1 MVQTEDH
8 MMRSECAKEFG
19 SIQTSLSFLKSW
31 HDEENKALDEIKVEI
46 QKLAG
51 NGGREKVDNVV
62 IKLTAIEVLL
72 STLSTK
78 LDASQFRIEALEGK
92 IMLLEDR
99 IFSTSLRVAGAV
111 GIGAIV
117 FQFVWSHLFGS

>member
-8 MMRSECAKEFG
+8 KMRSECAKEFG

-31 HDEENKALDEIKVEI
+31 HDEENKALDDIKLEIH
-46 QKLAG
+46 KLAN
-51 NGGREKVDNVV
+51 NGGREKTDSIVV
-62 IKLTAIEVLL
+62 KLAAIEVLL

-78 LDASQFRIEALEGK
+78 LDASQFRIETLEGK
-92 IMLLEDR
+92 TALLEDR
-99 IFSTSLRVAGAV
+99 IFSTSLKVAGAV

-117 FQFVWSHLFGS
+117 FQFIWAHIFGS

>member
-1 MVQTEDH
+1 
-8 MMRSECAKEFG
+8 
-19 SIQTSLSFLKSW
+19 
-31 HDEENKALDEIKVEI
+31 VEI
-46 QKLAG
+46 QKLAS
-51 NGGREKVDNVV
+51 NGGREKVDSVV

-92 IMLLEDR
+92 TMLLEDR
-99 IFSTSLRVAGAV
+99 IFSTSLKVAGAV

-117 FQFVWSHLFGS
+117 FQFVWAHLFGS